1 MRINTGSMVTWS
13 SAQGQLAGEVT
24 NIRLDLNAANEIVP
38 WIVIKRWDTRSL
50 ISLCGTDSYIK
61 SMKLKVLAK
70 EFA

>member
-38 WIVIKRWDTRSL
+38 WIVIKRWDTGSL

-70 EFA
+70 EIA